1 MAEQRLWDTPIQ
13 GGTSIQTLEE
23 GIAFFVTVG
32 MPARNLSEHA
42 RRAYEADL
50 EDLVTFLQQRGI
62 RLIKEV
68 GVPNLLWYQA
78 EMDRRG
84 YQDSTRKRK
93 TYAIKNF
100 FGFLAHNQIVA
111 ANPAARLIPPLA
123 SDKDPRYLSADEYRR
138 LRLAASHHARDAA
151 IIEVFLQT
159 GMRLSELAGLKLDEL
174 DIPQRI
180 TRDTN
185 GGGTVRVKRR
195 GGRVVMLPLNYRA
208 CEALAAYLRVRPD
221 VDYVDLWVSRN
232 RRRPL
237 TTRQIQKL
245 IRKHL
250 DKAGIQEG
258 SPMSLRHTY
267 GTHHALKGTDLKV
280 LQNNMDITNAT
291 LYSRLAGKEQRR
303 AAQRN
308 ALD

>member
-1 MAEQRLWDTPIQ
+1 MEEQTLWGTPIQ
-13 GGTSIQTLEE
+13 DGASIQTLEE
-23 GIAFFVTVG
+23 GVSFFVSVG

-42 RRAYEADL
+42 RKAYEADL
-50 EDLVTFLQQRGI
+50 EDLVAFLQQRGI
-62 RLIKEV
+62 RLVRKV
-68 GVPNLLWYQA
+68 GLSNLLWYQA

-100 FGFLAHNQIVA
+100 FGFLAHNQIILT
-111 ANPAARLIPPLA
+111 NPAVRLIPPLA

-138 LRLAASHHARDAA
+138 LRLAASHHHRDAA

-159 GMRLSELAGLKLDEL
+159 GMRLSELAGLTLEDI
-174 DIPQRI
+174 DIPQHI
-180 TRDTN
+180 TRDSE

-195 GGRVVMLPLNYRA
+195 GGTIATLPLNYRA
-208 CEALAAYLRVRPD
+208 CEALATYLRVRPK
-221 VDYVDLWVSRN
+221 VDYIELWASRN
-232 RRRPL
+232 HHRPL
-237 TTRQIQKL
+237 TTRQIQKML
-245 IRKHL
+245 RKYL
-250 DKAGIQEG
+250 DKAGIQEA
-258 SPMSLRHTY
+258 SPQTLRHTY

-280 LQNNMDITNAT
+280 LQNNMGIANAA
-291 LYSRLAGKEQRR
+291 LYPRLAGKEQRR

>member
-1 MAEQRLWDTPIQ
+1 MAEQKLWDAPIQ
-13 GGTSIQTLEE
+13 GDTSIQTLEE
-23 GIAFFVTVG
+23 GVAFFVSVG

-50 EDLVTFLQQRGI
+50 EDLVVFLQQRGT
-62 RLIKEV
+62 RLINEV
-68 GVPNLLWYQA
+68 GLPNLLWYQA

-100 FGFLAHNQIVA
+100 FGFLAHNQIIA
-111 ANPAARLIPPLA
+111 TNPAVRLIPPLA

-159 GMRLSELAGLKLDEL
+159 GMRLSEVAGLTLDDI

-180 TRDTN
+180 TREAE

-195 GGRVVMLPLNYRA
+195 GGRVAMLPLNYRA
-208 CEALAAYLRVRPD
+208 CEAITAYLRVRPD
-221 VDYVDLWVSRN
+221 VGCSELWISRN
-232 RRRPL
+232 HRPM
-237 TTRQIQKL
+237 TTRQVQKR
-245 IRKHL
+245 IRKYL
-250 DKAGIQEG
+250 DKAGIHDG
-258 SPMSLRHTY
+258 SPTTLRHTY

-280 LQNNMDITNAT
+280 LQNNMGITNAT
-291 LYSRLAGKEQRR
+291 LYSRLAGREQRR

>member
-13 GGTSIQTLEE
+13 GGASIQTLEE
-23 GIAFFVTVG
+23 GVAFFVSVG

-50 EDLVTFLQQRGI
+50 EDLVVFLQQRGI

-68 GVPNLLWYQA
+68 GLPNLLWYQA
-78 EMDRRG
+78 EMDRRS

-100 FGFLAHNQIVA
+100 FGFLAHNQIIA
-111 ANPAARLIPPLA
+111 TNPAVRLIPPLA
-123 SDKDPRYLSADEYRR
+123 NDKDPRYLTADEYRR
-138 LRLAASHHARDAA
+138 LVLAASHHARDAA
-151 IIEVFLQT
+151 VIEVFLQT
-159 GMRLSELAGLKLDEL
+159 GMRLSELAGLTLDDI

-180 TRDTN
+180 TRDSE
-185 GGGTVRVKRR
+185 GGGTARVKRR
-195 GGRVVMLPLNYRA
+195 GGRVAMLPLNYRA
-208 CEALAAYLRVRPD
+208 CETLAAYLRVRPD
-221 VDYVDLWVSRN
+221 VGCSELWISRN
-232 RRRPL
+232 RRPL
-237 TTRQIQKL
+237 TAREIQKKV
-245 IRKHL
+245 RKYL
-250 DKAGIQEG
+250 DKAGIHEG
-258 SPMSLRHTY
+258 SPMTLRHTY

-303 AAQRN
+303 AAQQN
-308 ALD
+308 ALE

>member
-1 MAEQRLWDTPIQ
+1 
-13 GGTSIQTLEE
+13 
-23 GIAFFVTVG
+23 

-50 EDLVTFLQQRGI
+50 ADLVAFLRQRGI
-62 RLIKEV
+62 RLIREV
-68 GVPNLLWYQA
+68 GLPNLLWYQA
-78 EMDRRG
+78 EMDRRS

-100 FGFLAHNQIVA
+100 FGFLAHNQIIA
-111 ANPAARLIPPLA
+111 TNPAARLIPPLA
-123 SDKDPRYLSADEYRR
+123 SDKDPRYLSADEYRH

-159 GMRLSELAGLKLDEL
+159 GMRLSELAGLTLDDI
-174 DIPQRI
+174 DIPERI
-180 TRDTN
+180 TRDSE

-195 GGRVVMLPLNYRA
+195 GGKVAMLPLNYRA

-237 TTRQIQKL
+237 KTRQMQKR
-245 IRKHL
+245 IRKYL
-250 DKAGIQEG
+250 DKAGIHDG
-258 SPMSLRHTY
+258 SPMTLRHTY

-280 LQNNMDITNAT
+280 LQNNMDITNAA

-303 AAQRN
+303 AAQGN
-308 ALD
+308 ALE